1 MMYYSD
7 KARIS
12 AIYAIRDCIE
22 KISEIPGSYLSYND
36 ARRTTAFLNILID
49 EIKRE
54 SRKNNTWIKNNKMG
68 QKLEFNF

>member
-12 AIYAIRDCIE
+12 AICAIRDCIE
-22 KISEIPGSYLSYND
+22 KISEILGNYLSYND

-54 SRKNNTWIKNNKMG
+54 SRKI
-68 QKLEFNF
+68 KLE